1 MEFLTT
7 AVQFVKEL
15 LLGNYVTAGI
25 LVAPFVLP
33 NVLVE
38 KTFYSLGRTLSFF
51 LRQKIGRQ
59 GEKVEGY
66 FQGTVNAMILGLNT
80 GLDEDNSRASE

>member
-1 MEFLTT
+1 MTT
-7 AVQFVKEL
+7 AVQFAKEL
-15 LLGNYVTAGI
+15 VLGNYITAGL

-66 FQGTVNAMILGLNT
+66 FQGTVDAMVRGLNT
-80 GLDEDNSRASE
+80 GLDEDDSRVGE